1 MTNPEQIPASQ
12 FEFILASA
20 ESLDDETKKASISG
34 FSSTTTLGY
43 DFLIF
48 ATSSR
53 AKGDTPLKG
62 VGSTED
68 IKATLHD
75 FQARVVSNATRE
87 ACRAPR
93 KVGKMSLDIT
103 CYWFFSGG

>member
-1 MTNPEQIPASQ
+1 MLT
-12 FEFILASA
+12 SA
-20 ESLDDETKKASISG
+20 ESLDDETTKASIFGS
-34 FSSTTTLGY
+34 SSTSTLGY
-43 DFLIF
+43 DFLIL
-48 ATSSR
+48 AISSR

-93 KVGKMSLDIT
+93 KVSKMSLDIM
-103 CYWFFSGG
+103 C